1 MASVGR
7 GMVLA
12 LEHVAQMSPTIGA
25 FNFGSHTVRIRQL
38 LYGSGNFLVEGG
50 PTATGI
56 KLTCRLIELG
66 VTSPADINPGFIKI
80 VVLTCKGRLGPLG
93 FYDVTFLCG

>member
-12 LEHVAQMSPTIGA
+12 LEHVAQVSSATGT
-25 FNFGSHTVRIRQL
+25 FNFDSNSVRIRQL
-38 LYGSGNFLVEGG
+38 PYGSRYFLIEGG
-50 PTATGI
+50 PAATGI
-56 KLTCRLIELG
+56 KLTGGFVEWG

-80 VVLTCKGRLGPLG
+80 IVLTCKGRLCPLS
-93 FYDVTFLCG
+93 FYDVTFL

>member
-38 LYGSGNFLVEGG
+38 LYGSGNFLIEGG
-50 PTATGI
+50 PAATGI

-80 VVLTCKGRLGPLG
+80 VVLT
-93 FYDVTFLCG
+93 